1 MSETCKTLSIKALS
15 VKIGR
20 EQILDNI
27 DITDI
32 AAKQIVAFAGPNG
45 AGKSTLLKAIA
56 GIISAKGIVS
66 WNDENILEQSL
77 ELRSRIIG
85 YMPQTINSTSQL
97 TVLESL
103 IASLH
108 FIAPEIP
115 LRLCESR
122 AIDTLSELGLLH
134 LAMKQTAQL
143 SGGERQLTSL
153 AQSLVRE
160 PQILLLDEPTS
171 ALDLRHQVAVMTILR
186 KLSDK
191 GKVVI
196 VVLHDLVLA
205 ANWSDKLV
213 FIADGKAAVI
223 GTPKDV
229 LTPALLQEVY
239 GVKADIEYSKQGKA
253 YLNIHGLV

>member
-27 DITDI
+27 DITGI

-56 GIISAKGIVS
+56 GIVSAKGIVS

-223 GTPKDV
+223 GKPKDV